1 MLKTLLASTVLAA
14 TLAGTALAQQTPA
27 APEAPA
33 ASGATAPAGAAA
45 TSPGDD
51 MLASNVI
58 GKTVYTGVDEEG
70 EAIGE
75 VKDVVINAAGATEAL
90 VIGVGGFL
98 GIGEKDV
105 AVNFDRASWSD
116 RDGTKILVVSMT
128 KQDLEKA
135 PAFQRKA
142 VMDGAVT
149 KDTAA
154 AAPAAPSTSTAAT
167 PATPAD
173 GTATPL
179 ATPENTEVPLDAA
192 GADPALPQTGTTP
205 QMTDPD
211 LAPDAATTA
220 EPTEEL
226 KPVDA
231 AMLSADKLIGTPVKV
246 ADDTKIG
253 EVGDVILGKEGK
265 LEAYI
270 IDVGGFLGIAQKPVA
285 MSAANIQVMADAKGA
300 MTIYSPY
307 TKEQLE
313 AQPAYD
319 AAAYKANPGSIV
331 LSNPKP

>member
-14 TLAGTALAQQTPA
+14 ALAGTALAQQTPA
-27 APEAPA
+27 APA
-33 ASGATAPAGAAA
+33 ASAPVAAA
-45 TSPGDD
+45 AAGDD

-90 VIGVGGFL
+90 VVGVGGFL

-105 AVNFDRASWSD
+105 AVNFDRASWSE
-116 RDGTKILVVSMT
+116 RDGAKILVVSMT
-128 KQDLEKA
+128 KQDLEAA

-154 AAPAAPSTSTAAT
+154 TTPAASTDTAAK
-167 PATPAD
+167 
-173 GTATPL
+173 PL

-192 GADPALPQTGTTP
+192 GAEPTVPQTGTTP
-205 QMTDPD
+205 EMTDPD
-211 LAPDAATTA
+211 LAPDAATT
-220 EPTEEL
+220 EPTDEL

-253 EVGDVILGKEGK
+253 EVGDVILAKDGK

-313 AQPAYD
+313 TQPAYD

-331 LSNPKP
+331 LANPKP

>member
-14 TLAGTALAQQTPA
+14 ALAGTALAQQTPA
-27 APEAPA
+27 APA
-33 ASGATAPAGAAA
+33 ATAPAATAPAAA
-45 TSPGDD
+45 AAGDD

-90 VIGVGGFL
+90 VVGVGGFL

-105 AVNFDRASWSD
+105 AVNFDRASWSE
-116 RDGTKILVVSMT
+116 RDGSKILVVSMT
-128 KQDLEKA
+128 KQDLEAA

-154 AAPAAPSTSTAAT
+154 ATPPAADSAT
-167 PATPAD
+167 K
-173 GTATPL
+173 PL
-179 ATPENTEVPLDAA
+179 ATPENTEVPMDAA
-192 GADPALPQTGTTP
+192 GADPAVPQTGTTP
-205 QMTDPD
+205 EMTDPD

-220 EPTEEL
+220 TVEPTDEL

-253 EVGDVILGKEGK
+253 EVGDVILSKDGK

-313 AQPAYD
+313 TQPAYD
-319 AAAYKANPGSIV
+319 AAAYKADPGSIV
-331 LSNPKP
+331 LANPKP

>member
-1 MLKTLLASTVLAA
+1 MLKTLLASTILAA
-14 TLAGTALAQQTPA
+14 TLAGTAMAQQTPA
-27 APEAPA
+27 APAASAPA
-33 ASGATAPAGAAA
+33 AAA
-45 TSPGDD
+45 SDD

-75 VKDVVINAAGATEAL
+75 VKDVVINEAGATEAL
-90 VIGVGGFL
+90 VVGVGGFL

-105 AVNFDRASWSD
+105 AVNFDRASWSE
-116 RDGTKILVVSMT
+116 RDGSKILVVSMT
-128 KQDLEKA
+128 KQDLEAA

-149 KDTAA
+149 KDSAA
-154 AAPAAPSTSTAAT
+154 TTPAAPADTAAK
-167 PATPAD
+167 
-173 GTATPL
+173 PL
-179 ATPENTEVPLDAA
+179 ATPENTEVPLEAA
-192 GADPALPQTGTTP
+192 GADPSVPQTGTTP

-220 EPTEEL
+220 TAEPTDEL

-253 EVGDVILGKEGK
+253 EVGDVILAKDGK

-313 AQPAYD
+313 TQPAYD
-319 AAAYKANPGSIV
+319 AAAYKADPGSIV
-331 LSNPKP
+331 LANPKP

>member
-14 TLAGTALAQQTPA
+14 ALAGTALAQQTPA
-27 APEAPA
+27 APAAVPAASAPA
-33 ASGATAPAGAAA
+33 ASPAAVAA
-45 TSPGDD
+45 GDD

-90 VIGVGGFL
+90 VVGVGGFL

-105 AVNFDRASWSD
+105 AVNFDRASWSE
-116 RDGTKILVVSMT
+116 RDGSKILVVSMT
-128 KQDLEKA
+128 KQDLEAA

-154 AAPAAPSTSTAAT
+154 TTPTASTDTAAK
-167 PATPAD
+167 
-173 GTATPL
+173 PL
-179 ATPENTEVPLDAA
+179 ATPENTEVPMDAA
-192 GADPALPQTGTTP
+192 GAEPTVPQTGTTP
-205 QMTDPD
+205 EMTDPD

-220 EPTEEL
+220 TVEPTDEL

-253 EVGDVILGKEGK
+253 EVGDVILAKDGK

-313 AQPAYD
+313 TQPAYD
-319 AAAYKANPGSIV
+319 AAAYKADPGSIV
-331 LSNPKP
+331 LANPKP

>member
-1 MLKTLLASTVLAA
+1 
-14 TLAGTALAQQTPA
+14 
-27 APEAPA
+27 
-33 ASGATAPAGAAA
+33 
-45 TSPGDD
+45 

-105 AVNFDRASWSD
+105 AVNFDRASWSE
-116 RDGTKILVVSMT
+116 RDGSKILVVSMT
-128 KQDLEKA
+128 KADLEAA

-154 AAPAAPSTSTAAT
+154 TKPAAPADSAAT
-167 PATPAD
+167 
-173 GTATPL
+173 TPL
-179 ATPENTEVPLDAA
+179 ATPENTEVPLGAA
-192 GADPALPQTGTTP
+192 GAETAEPQTGTTP

-211 LAPDAATTA
+211 LAPDAALSTTA
-220 EPTEEL
+220 EPADEL
-226 KPVDA
+226 KPVDST
-231 AMLSADKLIGTPVKV
+231 MLSTDKLIGTPVKV

-253 EVGDVILGKEGK
+253 EVGDVILGKDGK

-285 MSAANIQVMADAKGA
+285 MSAANIQVMADKKGA

-313 AQPAYD
+313 TQPAYD
-319 AAAYKANPGSIV
+319 AAAYKVDPGSIV
-331 LSNPKP
+331 LANPKP

>member
-27 APEAPA
+27 APAAPA
-33 ASGATAPAGAAA
+33 ASGATAPAAA
-45 TSPGDD
+45 SGDD

-105 AVNFDRASWSD
+105 AVNFDRASWSE
-116 RDGTKILVVSMT
+116 RDGSKILVVSMT

-154 AAPAAPSTSTAAT
+154 TSGAPAAPAAPGDSAT
-167 PATPAD
+167 P
-173 GTATPL
+173 PL

-192 GADPALPQTGTTP
+192 GADPSVPQTGTTP

-220 EPTEEL
+220 EPAEEL

-253 EVGDVILGKEGK
+253 EVGDVILGKDGK

-300 MTIYSPY
+300 MTIYSPF

-313 AQPAYD
+313 TQPAYD
-319 AAAYKANPGSIV
+319 AAAYKADPASIV
-331 LSNPKP
+331 LSTPKP

>member
-1 MLKTLLASTVLAA
+1 MLKTLLASTVLAVS
-14 TLAGTALAQQTPA
+14 LAGTALAQQTPA
-27 APEAPA
+27 PQPAAPA
-33 ASGATAPAGAAA
+33 AATTPGTSGTDA
-45 TSPGDD
+45 
-51 MLASNVI
+51 MLASSVI

-116 RDGTKILVVSMT
+116 RDGDKILVVSMT
-128 KQDLEKA
+128 KEDLQAA

-142 VMDGAVT
+142 IMDGAVT
-149 KDTAA
+149 KDAGPSAATPVAPATGAASNSA
-154 AAPAAPSTSTAAT
+154 AAP
-167 PATPAD
+167 
-173 GTATPL
+173 PL
-179 ATPENTEVPLDAA
+179 ATPENTEVPMDAA
-192 GADPALPQTGTTP
+192 GADPSAVPQTGTTP

-211 LAPDAATTA
+211 LAPSADSAGTV
-220 EPTEEL
+220 EPTDEL

-231 AMLSADKLIGTPVKV
+231 AMLSADKLVGTPVKV

-253 EVGDVILGKEGK
+253 EVGDVILSKDGK

-300 MTIYSPY
+300 MTIYSPF

-319 AAAYKANPGSIV
+319 AAAYKANPGSLV
-331 LSNPKP
+331 LTTPKP